1 MARFRMIKVF
11 LDSSVLVVACAS
23 KTGASAFI
31 LGWCRAGKLKGYI
44 SIETLKEAKK
54 NVELK
59 LNSIG
64 KKRFAYYLKFANL
77 VLVASPSLE
86 KIAQCE
92 NYITQKDA
100 PILAASFKSPA
111 SFLITLDKKH
121 FFDVRLV
128 KFAEPLEILA
138 PGKFVQKHLKRRY
151 FKGLRV

>member
-1 MARFRMIKVF
+1 MIKVF
-11 LDSSVLVVACAS
+11 LDSSVLIAACAS

-44 SIETLKEAKK
+44 SIEALKEAKK
-54 NVELK
+54 NIELK

-64 KKRFAYYLKFANL
+64 KKRFVYYLKFANL
-77 VLVASPSLE
+77 ILVASPSLE

-100 PILAASFKSPA
+100 PILAAALKSPA

-121 FFDVRLV
+121 FFDARLV
-128 KFAEPLEILA
+128 KFAEPMEILT
-138 PGKFVQKHLKRRY
+138 PGDFIRKRLIR
-151 FKGLRV
+151 G